1 VKRFLVLFMVLG
13 LMAGAVATAE
23 AKKKK
28 PKPKPEPTRVE
39 RTVEA
44 SYLGPQ
50 VLYEYRP
57 CAPSAGAGCV
67 TLETRANEGFLTAN
81 VTDAHG
87 QPVSVYVV
95 DTSEA
100 RYDLDGPSAI
110 YGTFCGKTTEP
121 IRFDPGTTLELWVG
135 GQWWPT
141 EWGPTWFVP
150 KPPRCAPAIG
160 TTGTISVTLSNLP

>member
-1 VKRFLVLFMVLG
+1 VKRFLVLFMVVG

-23 AKKKK
+23 AKKKPK
-28 PKPKPEPTRVE
+28 PKPKPIRIE

-44 SYLGPQ
+44 SYYGPQ
-50 VLYEYRP
+50 VLYESRS
-57 CAPSAGAGCV
+57 CAPSGGAGCV
-67 TLETRANEGFLTAN
+67 TLETRATERSLTAN

-95 DTSEA
+95 DASEA
-100 RYDLDGPSAI
+100 RCCLVGPRAV

-135 GQWWPT
+135 GDWWPT
-141 EWGPTWFVP
+141 WWIVP
-150 KPPRCAPAIG
+150 EVDCSPGIA
-160 TTGTISVTLSNLP
+160 TTGTLSVTLSNLP